1 MKYTVLILFL
11 SLAFYSE
18 AIFSQE
24 LSYNIKHYKINS
36 GLSQNTVMSIY
47 QDSKGFIWAGTK
59 NGLNRFD
66 GSNFKVYQ
74 RGDLPGDLKNSIIFS
89 IKEDKTKR
97 LWIATDKG
105 ISLYDPFTERFS
117 TFDLKTIEQETIS
130 GYVNE
135 IFIDHLD
142 RVWIRSNTGLYIY
155 IDKENKLFCLN
166 EKFRSYV
173 GTSIPS
179 AFYVD
184 DNGIAY
190 ISFPKIGILKYNFV
204 TQEVDLLTSFTY
216 SPTAMSEYNDSYML
230 VGTLNRG
237 LYFVNK
243 ITGTTKKIP
252 IYPLAE
258 LI

>member
-74 RGDLPGDLKNSIIFS
+74 RGDLPGDLKNSIIFLS
-89 IKEDKTKR
+89 
-97 LWIATDKG
+97 
-105 ISLYDPFTERFS
+105 
-117 TFDLKTIEQETIS
+117 
-130 GYVNE
+130 
-135 IFIDHLD
+135 
-142 RVWIRSNTGLYIY
+142 
-155 IDKENKLFCLN
+155 
-166 EKFRSYV
+166 
-173 GTSIPS
+173 
-179 AFYVD
+179 
-184 DNGIAY
+184 
-190 ISFPKIGILKYNFV
+190 
-204 TQEVDLLTSFTY
+204 
-216 SPTAMSEYNDSYML
+216 
-230 VGTLNRG
+230 
-237 LYFVNK
+237 
-243 ITGTTKKIP
+243 KKIRLKDYGLP
-252 IYPLAE
+252 QIKVSHSMILLRKGFLR